1 MGWWEWWWEWW
12 WGGVVG
18 GGMGGVGR
26 LLTIHGEGHGSV
38 HTAHGVG
45 DVAGIVAHVIVVKGC
60 QL

>member
-1 MGWWEWWWEWW
+1 MVGGWEWCG
-12 WGGVVG
+12 WGGRVG
-18 GGMGGVGR
+18 GGEVGR

-45 DVAGIVAHVIVVKGC
+45 DIAGIVAHVIVVKGC